1 MDIHTKLMNA
11 LREERTIPE
20 IEKSITLER
29 EQLEADQRGLAHI
42 VEQIAA
48 VGDVEQTIQDW
59 RVQMARL
66 SRPSVM
72 IPKHMLENQRA
83 LEAHNAT
90 KAALDASISARQD
103 KIAALEQ
110 ELAQAQERS
119 TDATWQIVS
128 TQADK
133 VANEMQQALAVYT
146 DLARKLFALNQLSRP
161 GKSEYFTPKTQRL
174 FAPLPIDAPR
184 TAYLQADGLDPF
196 QYAAQIKPYITAA
209 QAWRQSLVTQPD
221 APYPG

>member
-1 MDIHTKLMNA
+1 MS
-11 LREERTIPE
+11 REISE
-20 IEKSITLER
+20 ITRDITLQND
-29 EQLEADQRGLAHI
+29 QLDADRRGLAHI
-42 VEQIAA
+42 IEQIAA
-48 VGDVEQTIQDW
+48 VGDAEQTIQDW

-90 KAALDASISARQD
+90 KAALEASISARQD

-110 ELAQAQERS
+110 ELAEAHAAA

-133 VANEMQQALAVYT
+133 VAHEMQQALAVYT

-161 GKSEYFTPKTQRL
+161 GKSEYFKPETQRV

-184 TAYLQADGLDPF
+184 TAYLQASDLDPF
-196 QYAAQIKPYITAA
+196 QYAAQIKPYVTAA
-209 QAWRQSLVTQPD
+209 QTWRAALIEKP
-221 APYPG
+221 

>member
-1 MDIHTKLMNA
+1 MS
-11 LREERTIPE
+11 REISE
-20 IEKSITLER
+20 ITRDITLQND
-29 EQLEADQRGLAHI
+29 QLDADRRGLAHI
-42 VEQIAA
+42 IEQIAA
-48 VGDVEQTIQDW
+48 VGDAEQTIQDW

-90 KAALDASISARQD
+90 KAALEASISARQD

-110 ELAQAQERS
+110 ELAEAHAAA

-133 VANEMQQALAVYT
+133 VAHEMQQALAVYT

-161 GKSEYFTPKTQRL
+161 GKQEYFKPETQRI
-174 FAPLPIDAPR
+174 FAPLPGDAPR
-184 TAYLQADGLDPF
+184 TAYLQADGLDQF
-196 QYAAQIKPYITAA
+196 GYTAKIKPYIDKAR
-209 QAWRQSLVTQPD
+209 AWRASLVENPQ
-221 APYPG
+221 APYPSE